1 VLKRTLRSVAR
12 RARDWVTDGSAGVDP
27 ETQPTATAWLN
38 AEQKKILRK
47 NDGLR
52 RPNYSWGVLHGAHLA
67 AALGVPR
74 VSVLEFGVAGGNGLV
89 SLELIAKDVEA
100 VFGVGI
106 DVYGFDVGTGLPA
119 PVDHRDSPNLFQT
132 AAFPMDV
139 AKLRSRLTKAEL
151 ILGDVRETVPK
162 FVASGPAPIAFIA
175 FDLDLWSSTNQA
187 LKVFDAPAES
197 LLPRVHS
204 YFDDTLGMT
213 HSEFAG
219 ERLSIQEFNA
229 GHRTRKIAQ
238 IPGLKHFVL
247 PSLAN
252 QWWVDSFYL
261 AHIFDHE
268 LYNRPDGL
276 VKTARMD
283 LEDDGAG

>member
-12 RARDWVTDGSAGVDP
+12 RARDWVTEGSAEVDP

-38 AEQKKILRK
+38 AEQKKILHK
-47 NDGLR
+47 SDGWR
-52 RPNYSWGVLHGAHLA
+52 RPNYSWGVLYGVHLA
-67 AALGVPR
+67 ASLKIPR

-100 VFGVGI
+100 IFGVGI

-139 AKLRSRLTKAEL
+139 QKLQSRLTKAKL
-151 ILGDVRETVPK
+151 ILGDVDETVPK
-162 FVASGPAPIAFIA
+162 FVASGSAPVAFIA

-187 LKVFDAPAES
+187 LKVFDAPSGS
-197 LLPRVHS
+197 LLPRVYS

-213 HSEFAG
+213 HNEFAG
-219 ERLSIQEFNA
+219 ERLAIQEFNA
-229 GHRTRKIAQ
+229 GHETRKIAQ

-268 LYNRPDGL
+268 MYNRPDGL
-276 VKTARMD
+276 VKTTRMD
-283 LEDDGAG
+283 LEG